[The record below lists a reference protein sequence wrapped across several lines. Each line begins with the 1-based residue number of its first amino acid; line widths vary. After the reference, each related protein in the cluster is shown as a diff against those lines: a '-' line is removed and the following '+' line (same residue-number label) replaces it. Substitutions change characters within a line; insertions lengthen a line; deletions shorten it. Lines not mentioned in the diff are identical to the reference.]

1 MPVYPTELHSAA
13 NDGGVQAIID
23 TAQRAVDP
31 KPVEPGS
38 IYLVATA
45 SGDVKTVDLFDAH
58 RETPARKTGTT
69 VVRDAA
75 SFATLWHKH
84 SNDASE
90 VYADADKLTVTA
102 ILNADST
109 TTADWADHRL
119 RLELRETDAW
129 KQWAA
134 NDGELLDQ
142 EAFANFIEDHLPEI
156 LTPAA
161 AEMLEIA
168 QSISGTV
175 KAEFTSGT
183 RLATGQRQLSYV
195 ETVQAKAGQKNNLVI
210 PETFI
215 VGLLPFEGLTEG
227 YQLGARL
234 RYRIQ
239 GTSLTIG
246 YKLDRPADVRKKAFE
261 DVVAQVDAEIE
272 QPILNGTPA
281 GH

>member
-1 MPVYPTELHSAA
+1 MSVYPTELRSAA

-23 TAQRAVDP
+23 TAQRAADP

-45 SGDVKTVDLFDAH
+45 NGDVKTIDLYDAH
-58 RETPARKTGTT
+58 RPTPARKTGTT
-69 VVRDAA
+69 TVRDAA
-75 SFATLWHKH
+75 SFAAFWAKH
-84 SNDASE
+84 SDNTSE
-90 VYADADKLTVTA
+90 VYADADRLSVTA
-102 ILNADST
+102 VLNADSPT
-109 TTADWADHRL
+109 AADWGDHRL

-134 NDGELLDQ
+134 NDGKLLEQ
-142 EAFANFIEDHLPEI
+142 EQFAEFIEDHLPEI
-156 LTPAA
+156 LDPAA

-195 ETVQAKAGQKNNLVI
+195 ETITTKAGQKNNLVI

-227 YQLGARL
+227 YRITARL
-234 RYRIQ
+234 RYRIE
-239 GTSLTIG
+239 GTGLRIG
-246 YKLDRPADVRKKAFE
+246 YKLDRPGDSRKKAFE
-261 DVVAQVDAEIE
+261 DITAAIGE
-272 QPILNGTPA
+272 QITTPILNGTPA
-281 GH
+281 